1 MQQSKSRYKAE
12 NGRDQCKLYVLVSK
26 AVTAGDGRRMGARE
40 EQEMQCDWSTVQQKD
55 LRQDILDGV
64 WHGKET
70 PAQSPRSTL
79 LRRKNTA
86 STHTMELCLLLR
98 KKNQNLH

>member
-1 MQQSKSRYKAE
+1 MQQSKSRCKAE

-26 AVTAGDGRRMGARE
+26 AVTAGDGRRVGARE

-55 LRQDILDGV
+55 LRRDILDGV
-64 WHGKET
+64 WHRRET
-70 PAQSPRSTL
+70 AQSPRSTL

-86 STHTMELCLLLR
+86 STHAMELCLLSR